1 MTNST
6 MTYLSLLL
14 TTIPIVGLIVNML
27 SNRKPKMGAQLATIA
42 IGIGL
47 LIFVLLMVGLYKFN

>member
-1 MTNST
+1 MTIVEFNFT
-6 MTYLSLLL
+6 TYFVQAMTLVDKKRNTL
-14 TTIPIVGLIVNML
+14 
-27 SNRKPKMGAQLATIA
+27 IA